1 MTAQTTITLQGKGIE
16 ALPAGSLEISVLA
29 TIDVDPQSARRRA
42 TAWLVS
48 AVGIDSSEGV
58 CW

>member
-16 ALPAGSLEISVLA
+16 VLPAGSLEISVLA